1 MHFVYFVY
9 SDHIFDVP
17 ERKSENP
24 RRKKGTVTGLDQ
36 PAKGCKGVRVQR
48 YTVDESKILPHI
60 RAGVALDTL

>member
-1 MHFVYFVY
+1 MY
-9 SDHIFDVP
+9 P
-17 ERKSENP
+17 KENP
-24 RRKKGTVTGLDQ
+24 KILDEKKGTVTGLDQ